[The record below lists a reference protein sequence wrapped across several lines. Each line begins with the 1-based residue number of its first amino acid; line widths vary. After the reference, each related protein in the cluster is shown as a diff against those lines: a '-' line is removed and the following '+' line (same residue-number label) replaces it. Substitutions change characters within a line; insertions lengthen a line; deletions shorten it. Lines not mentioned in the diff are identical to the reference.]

1 MSPRMTVATTV
12 AEAARGAEWLDAVKP
27 ELRDEPLEVILLYT
41 QRPKRY
47 DEVFIADYPRVRSNE
62 ARLALLKVA
71 DASRAHDPFC
81 ESRTRLSCVAA
92 PATVLTPFSPTPHR
106 FTLEDQSRLVA
117 SCWRSQR
124 RVGTQGSQG
133 AATRRPRRAASGR
146 RNAREDGRRER
157 RWWRRRRRL

>member
-124 RVGTQGSQG
+124 RV
-133 AATRRPRRAASGR
+133 
-146 RNAREDGRRER
+146 
-157 RWWRRRRRL
+157 